1 MNIYERTS
9 RFFVANPKKIFFLF
23 VIITIGLTLSYL
35 FIPYRGD
42 ASTSPKDPI
51 IDLDIKISNE
61 FSDEVHYAL
70 FILEGKNS
78 DDILSN
84 ENLLKVFNATEK
96 LRAEDASKNLSPK
109 TIIDSEHLYKYIDS
123 DTGVKVNG
131 IFTIADV
138 VNNVLI
144 INPKYNKTLKDA
156 SNNEVKEIISEV
168 LKMDGFKDIKRN
180 VSTHSNVEKRKINN
194 QEIDWWT
201 SPAMMIGVL
210 GEYDSL
216 GGGYQRVAL
225 TGYNITLDKEKFNT
239 NVMNVLKNEL
249 KDLNVWG
256 IAIDVNLEGERQ
268 GLTSGLYITLTVIVA
283 IAIVGFSLRS
293 YWAVLLIGIGL
304 STLMIWLKGLAYLL
318 GLKGGLVSDLIVPIA
333 MVAFG
338 VDFGVH
344 AIRRYQEEKRA
355 NISYDKKF
363 IIAFTG
369 IGSALT
375 LAFISDAIAF
385 LSNVT
390 AGTESIVHFG
400 LAAGVATFGA
410 YIVLGI
416 YAPFLLSKIE
426 SIDNKN
432 NKNKFIW
439 VVLAIGSAALS
450 GGSVITFLLLS
461 PIYGIIMLIANIILF
476 LLFPLYFASKAKKSQ
491 FDSDLN
497 RDNIFIKSEE
507 KFSALIV
514 FFAKKP
520 IYTILF
526 FSVITIYT
534 TFLAFK
540 LESSFEVKDFF
551 NPESDFVIGLDKLD
565 YHLGDTTGELGV
577 FYFEGDLSE
586 PEAIDD
592 MKSLL
597 ITLESKDFL
606 AHDKDGNLLIIEP
619 NLISLLEN
627 INSPAINKEQ
637 NKKNLDKLID
647 QGLKN
652 DQDETIFPPSRI
664 KTTLIRS
671 NNNYSTVF
679 RVGIP
684 NSDSQ
689 NVTTLAR
696 KELESELKIFQN
708 KSYISE
714 YGITGSPFVRDVE
727 QSSSRNSLY
736 KSIPIA
742 AVAAFLVLLIAFRS
756 FRYALVT
763 ILPIGLVVSW
773 LYGIMYIGGYSLN
786 LVTATIGAISIG
798 VGIDFSIH
806 ITQRFREEILK
817 NNTETALIKTLN
829 GTGIA
834 LLGSAISSITGFIIM
849 GFAPMPMFASFGQ
862 LTAIMIF
869 LALISSVFVLPSLLV
884 MVSKKNE

>member
-9 RFFVANPKKIFFLF
+9 RFFVANPKKNLFLF

-51 IDLDIKISNE
+51 IDLDIKISNQ
-61 FSDEVHYAL
+61 FSDEVHFVL

-84 ENLLKVFNATEK
+84 ENLLKVFNAIEK
-96 LRAEDASKNLSPK
+96 LRAEDASKNLSPE

-138 VNNVLI
+138 VNNILI

-156 SNNEVKEIISEV
+156 SNNEVKEILSEV
-168 LKMDGFKDIKRN
+168 FKKDGFKDIKRN
-180 VSTHSNVEKRKINN
+180 LSTHSNVEKRKINN

-201 SPAMMIGVL
+201 SPAMMIAVL
-210 GEYDSL
+210 GHNDSL
-216 GGGYQRVAL
+216 GGGSQRVAL
-225 TGYNITLDKEKFNT
+225 SGDKTTLDKEKFNT

-268 GLTSGLYITLTVIVA
+268 GFSSAVYITLTVIAA

-304 STLMIWLKGLAYLL
+304 STLMIWLKGLSYLL

-363 IIAFTG
+363 VIAFTG

-385 LSNVT
+385 LSNLT

-400 LAAGVATFGA
+400 LAAGIATFGA

-439 VVLAIGSAALS
+439 IAQAIGSAALS
-450 GGSVITFLLLS
+450 GGTVITFLLLS

-476 LLFPLYFASKAKKSQ
+476 LFLPLYFASKAKESQ
-491 FDSDLN
+491 VVSDLN
-497 RDNIFIKSEE
+497 RDNIFIKIEE

-526 FSVITIYT
+526 FSAITIYT

-540 LESSFEVKDFF
+540 LESSFEVADFF
-551 NPESDFVIGLDKLD
+551 NPESDFVVGLDKLD
-565 YHLGDTTGELGV
+565 YHLGNTTGELGV

-597 ITLESKDFL
+597 ITLKSKDFL

-627 INSPAINKEQ
+627 INPPVNNKEE

-671 NNNYSTVF
+671 NNNYATVF

-684 NSDSQ
+684 DSDSQ

-696 KELESELKIFQN
+696 KELENELKIFQN

-736 KSIPIA
+736 RSIPIA
-742 AVAAFLVLLIAFRS
+742 AVASFLVLLIAFKS
-756 FRYALVT
+756 FRYAFVT

-773 LYGIMYIGGYSLN
+773 LYGIMYINGYSLN

-806 ITQRFREEILK
+806 ITQRFREEIRK
-817 NNTETALIKTLN
+817 NNTETALSKTLN

-834 LLGSAISSITGFIIM
+834 LLGSAISSIAGFIIM
-849 GFAPMPMFASFGQ
+849 GFAPMPMFASFGK

>member
-35 FIPYRGD
+35 FIPSRGN

-61 FSDEVHYAL
+61 FSDEVHFAL

-78 DDILSN
+78 DDILSKD
-84 ENLLKVFNATEK
+84 NLLKVFNATEK
-96 LRAEDASKNLSPK
+96 LRAEDASKNLSPER
-109 TIIDSEHLYKYIDS
+109 IIDSEHLYKYIDS

-168 LKMDGFKDIKRN
+168 FKGDGFKDIKRN
-180 VSTHSNVEKRKINN
+180 LSIHSNVEKRMINN

-201 SPAMMIGVL
+201 SPAMMIAVL
-210 GEYDSL
+210 GDNDSL
-216 GGGYQRVAL
+216 GGGSQRVAIS
-225 TGYNITLDKEKFNT
+225 GDKITLDKEKFNT

-268 GLTSGLYITLTVIVA
+268 GFSSAVYITLTVIAA

-304 STLMIWLKGLAYLL
+304 STLMIWLKGLSYLF

-363 IIAFTG
+363 VIAFTG
-369 IGSALT
+369 VGSALT

-390 AGTESIVHFG
+390 AATESIIHFG
-400 LAAGVATFGA
+400 LAAGLATFAA

-439 VVLAIGSAALS
+439 IALAIGSAALS

-461 PIYGIIMLIANIILF
+461 PIYGIIMIIANIILF
-476 LLFPLYFASKAKKSQ
+476 LLLPLYFAGKAKESQ
-491 FDSDLN
+491 VDSGLN
-497 RDNIFIKSEE
+497 RDNIFIKIEE

-540 LESSFEVKDFF
+540 LESSFEVADFF
-551 NPESDFVIGLDKLD
+551 NPESDFVLGLDKLD
-565 YHLGDTTGELGV
+565 YHLGDTTGELGI
-577 FYFEGDLSE
+577 FYFKGDLSE
-586 PEAIDD
+586 PEAIND

-597 ITLESKDFL
+597 ITLKSKDFL

-627 INSPAINKEQ
+627 INSPAINKEE

-647 QGLKN
+647 EGLKN
-652 DQDETIFPPSRI
+652 DQDETIFSPSRI

-684 NSDSQ
+684 DSASQ
-689 NVTTLAR
+689 NITTLAR
-696 KELESELKIFQN
+696 EELENELKIFQN
-708 KSYISE
+708 KSYITE

-727 QSSSRNSLY
+727 LSSSRNSLY
-736 KSIPIA
+736 RAIPIA
-742 AVAAFLVLLIAFRS
+742 GVASFLVLLIAFKS
-756 FRYALVT
+756 FRYAFVT

-773 LYGIMYIGGYSLN
+773 LYGIMYMGGYSLN

-806 ITQRFREEILK
+806 ITQRFREEISK

-834 LLGSAISSITGFIIM
+834 LLGSAISSIAGFIIM

>member
-9 RFFVANPKKIFFLF
+9 RFFVANPKKNFFLF

-51 IDLDIKISNE
+51 IDLDIKISNQ
-61 FSDEVHYAL
+61 FSDEVHFVL

-84 ENLLKVFNATEK
+84 ENLLKVFNAIEK
-96 LRAEDASKNLSPK
+96 LRAEDASKNLSPE
-109 TIIDSEHLYKYIDS
+109 TIINSEHLYKYIDS

-138 VNNVLI
+138 VNNILI

-168 LKMDGFKDIKRN
+168 FKGDGFKDIKRN
-180 VSTHSNVEKRKINN
+180 LSTHSNVEKRKINN

-201 SPAMMIGVL
+201 SPAMMIAVL
-210 GEYDSL
+210 GHNDSL
-216 GGGYQRVAL
+216 GGGSQRVAL
-225 TGYNITLDKEKFNT
+225 SGDKITLDKEKFNT
-239 NVMNVLKNEL
+239 NVMNLLKNEL

-268 GLTSGLYITLTVIVA
+268 GFSSAVYITLTVIAA

-304 STLMIWLKGLAYLL
+304 STLMIWLKGLSYLF

-363 IIAFTG
+363 VIAFTG

-385 LSNVT
+385 LSNLT

-400 LAAGVATFGA
+400 LAAGIATFGA

-439 VVLAIGSAALS
+439 IAQAIGSAALS
-450 GGSVITFLLLS
+450 GGTVITFLLLS

-476 LLFPLYFASKAKKSQ
+476 LLLPLYFASKAKESQ
-491 FDSDLN
+491 VVSDLN
-497 RDNIFIKSEE
+497 RDNIFIKIEE

-526 FSVITIYT
+526 FSAITIYT

-627 INSPAINKEQ
+627 INSPAINKEE

-736 KSIPIA
+736 RSIPIA
-742 AVAAFLVLLIAFRS
+742 AVASFLVLLIAFKS
-756 FRYALVT
+756 FRYAFVT

-806 ITQRFREEILK
+806 ITQRFREEIRK
-817 NNTETALIKTLN
+817 NNTETALSKTLN

-834 LLGSAISSITGFIIM
+834 LLGSAISSIAGFIIM
-849 GFAPMPMFASFGQ
+849 GFAPMPMFASFGK

>member
-9 RFFVANPKKIFFLF
+9 RFFVANPKKNLFLF

-51 IDLDIKISNE
+51 IDLDIKISNQ
-61 FSDEVHYAL
+61 FSDEVHFVL

-96 LRAEDASKNLSPK
+96 LRAKDASKNLSPES
-109 TIIDSEHLYKYIDS
+109 IIDSEHLYKYIDS

-138 VNNVLI
+138 VNNILI

-168 LKMDGFKDIKRN
+168 FKGDGFKDIKRN
-180 VSTHSNVEKRKINN
+180 LSTHSNVEKRKINN

-201 SPAMMIGVL
+201 SPAMMIAVL
-210 GEYDSL
+210 GHNDSL
-216 GGGYQRVAL
+216 GGGSQRVAL
-225 TGYNITLDKEKFNT
+225 SGDKITLDKEKFNT
-239 NVMNVLKNEL
+239 NVMNLLKNEL

-268 GLTSGLYITLTVIVA
+268 GFSSAVYITLTVIAA

-304 STLMIWLKGLAYLL
+304 STLMIWLKGLSYLF

-363 IIAFTG
+363 VIAFTG

-385 LSNVT
+385 LSNLT

-400 LAAGVATFGA
+400 LAAGIATFGA

-439 VVLAIGSAALS
+439 IAQAIGSAALS
-450 GGSVITFLLLS
+450 GGTVITFLLLS

-476 LLFPLYFASKAKKSQ
+476 LFLPLYFASKAKESQ
-491 FDSDLN
+491 VVSDLN
-497 RDNIFIKSEE
+497 RDNIFIKIEE

-526 FSVITIYT
+526 FSAITIYT

-627 INSPAINKEQ
+627 INSPAINKEE

-727 QSSSRNSLY
+727 LSSSRNSLY
-736 KSIPIA
+736 RAIPIA
-742 AVAAFLVLLIAFRS
+742 AVASFLVLLIAFKS
-756 FRYALVT
+756 FRYAFVT

-806 ITQRFREEILK
+806 ITQRFREEIRK
-817 NNTETALIKTLN
+817 NNTETALSKTLN

-834 LLGSAISSITGFIIM
+834 LLGSAISSIAGFIIM
-849 GFAPMPMFASFGQ
+849 GFAPMPMFASFGK

>member
-9 RFFVANPKKIFFLF
+9 RFFVANPKKNLFLF

-51 IDLDIKISNE
+51 IDLDIKISNQ
-61 FSDEVHYAL
+61 FSDEVHFVL

-96 LRAEDASKNLSPK
+96 LRAKDASKNLSPES
-109 TIIDSEHLYKYIDS
+109 IIDSEHLYKYIDS

-138 VNNVLI
+138 VNNILI

-168 LKMDGFKDIKRN
+168 FKGDGFKDIKRN
-180 VSTHSNVEKRKINN
+180 LSTHSNVEKRKINN

-201 SPAMMIGVL
+201 SPAMMIAVL
-210 GEYDSL
+210 GHNDSL
-216 GGGYQRVAL
+216 GGGSQRVAL
-225 TGYNITLDKEKFNT
+225 SGDKITLDKEKFNT
-239 NVMNVLKNEL
+239 NVMNLLKNEL

-268 GLTSGLYITLTVIVA
+268 GFSSAVYITLTVIAA

-304 STLMIWLKGLAYLL
+304 STLMIWLKGLSYLL

-363 IIAFTG
+363 VIAFTG

-385 LSNVT
+385 LSNLT

-400 LAAGVATFGA
+400 LAAGIATFGA

-439 VVLAIGSAALS
+439 IAQAIGSAALS
-450 GGSVITFLLLS
+450 GGTVITFLLLS

-476 LLFPLYFASKAKKSQ
+476 LFLPLYFASKAKESQ
-491 FDSDLN
+491 VVSDLN
-497 RDNIFIKSEE
+497 RDNIFIKIEE

-526 FSVITIYT
+526 FSAITIYT

-627 INSPAINKEQ
+627 INSPAINKEE

-696 KELESELKIFQN
+696 NELESELKIFQN

-736 KSIPIA
+736 RSIPIA
-742 AVAAFLVLLIAFRS
+742 AVASFLVLLIAFKS
-756 FRYALVT
+756 FRYAFVT

-806 ITQRFREEILK
+806 ITQRFREEIRK
-817 NNTETALIKTLN
+817 NNTETALSKTLN

-834 LLGSAISSITGFIIM
+834 LLGSAISSIAGFIIM
-849 GFAPMPMFASFGQ
+849 GFAPMPMFASFGK

>member
-9 RFFVANPKKIFFLF
+9 RFFVANPKKNLFLF

-51 IDLDIKISNE
+51 IDLDIKISNQ
-61 FSDEVHYAL
+61 FSDEVHFVL

-96 LRAEDASKNLSPK
+96 LRAKDASKNLSPES
-109 TIIDSEHLYKYIDS
+109 IIDSEHLYKYIDS

-138 VNNVLI
+138 VNNILI

-168 LKMDGFKDIKRN
+168 FKGDGFKDIKRN
-180 VSTHSNVEKRKINN
+180 LSTHSNVEKRKINN

-201 SPAMMIGVL
+201 SPAMMIAVL
-210 GEYDSL
+210 GHNDSL
-216 GGGYQRVAL
+216 GGGSQRVAL
-225 TGYNITLDKEKFNT
+225 SGDKITLDKEKFNT
-239 NVMNVLKNEL
+239 NVMNLLKNEL

-268 GLTSGLYITLTVIVA
+268 GFSSAVYITLTVIAA

-304 STLMIWLKGLAYLL
+304 STLMIWLKGLSYLF

-363 IIAFTG
+363 VIAFTG

-385 LSNVT
+385 LSNLT

-400 LAAGVATFGA
+400 LAAGIATFGA

-439 VVLAIGSAALS
+439 IAQAIGSAALS
-450 GGSVITFLLLS
+450 GGTVITFLLLS

-476 LLFPLYFASKAKKSQ
+476 LLLPLYFASKAKESQ
-491 FDSDLN
+491 VVSDLN
-497 RDNIFIKSEE
+497 RDNIFIKIEE

-526 FSVITIYT
+526 FSAITIYT

-627 INSPAINKEQ
+627 INSPAINKEE

-736 KSIPIA
+736 RSIPIA
-742 AVAAFLVLLIAFRS
+742 AVASFLVLLIAFKS
-756 FRYALVT
+756 FRYAFVT

-806 ITQRFREEILK
+806 ITQRFREEIRK
-817 NNTETALIKTLN
+817 NNTETALSKTLN

-834 LLGSAISSITGFIIM
+834 LLGSAISSIAGFIIM
-849 GFAPMPMFASFGQ
+849 GFAPMPMFASFGK

>member
-35 FIPYRGD
+35 FIPSRGN

-61 FSDEVHYAL
+61 FSDEVHFAL

-78 DDILSN
+78 DDILSKD
-84 ENLLKVFNATEK
+84 NLLKVFNATEK
-96 LRAEDASKNLSPK
+96 LRAEDASKNLSPER
-109 TIIDSEHLYKYIDS
+109 IIDSEHLYKYIDS

-144 INPKYNKTLKDA
+144 INPIYNKTLQEA
-156 SNNEVKEIISEV
+156 SNNEVKEIISAV
-168 LKMDGFKDIKRN
+168 FKGDGFKDIKRN
-180 VSTHSNVEKRKINN
+180 LSIHSNVEKRMINN

-201 SPAMMIGVL
+201 SPAMMIAVL
-210 GEYDSL
+210 GDNDSL
-216 GGGYQRVAL
+216 GGGSQRVAIS
-225 TGYNITLDKEKFNT
+225 GDKITLDKEKFNT

-268 GLTSGLYITLTVIVA
+268 GFSSAVYITLTVIAA

-304 STLMIWLKGLAYLL
+304 STLMIWLKGLSYLF

-344 AIRRYQEEKRA
+344 AIRRYQEEKRT

-363 IIAFTG
+363 VIAFTG
-369 IGSALT
+369 VGSALT

-390 AGTESIVHFG
+390 AATESIIHFG
-400 LAAGVATFGA
+400 LAAGIATFAA

-439 VVLAIGSAALS
+439 IALAIGSAALS

-461 PIYGIIMLIANIILF
+461 PIYGIIMIIANIILF
-476 LLFPLYFASKAKKSQ
+476 LLLPLYFASKAKESQ
-491 FDSDLN
+491 VDSGLN
-497 RDNIFIKSEE
+497 RDNIFIKIEE

-520 IYTILF
+520 TYTILF

-540 LESSFEVKDFF
+540 LESSFEVADFF
-551 NPESDFVIGLDKLD
+551 NPESDFVLGLDKLD
-565 YHLGDTTGELGV
+565 YHLGDTTGELGI
-577 FYFEGDLSE
+577 FYFKGDLSE

-597 ITLESKDFL
+597 ITLKSKDFL
-606 AHDKDGNLLIIEP
+606 AHDKDGNLLVIEP

-627 INSPAINKEQ
+627 INSPAINKEE

-647 QGLKN
+647 EGLKN
-652 DQDETIFPPSRI
+652 DQDETIFSPSRI

-684 NSDSQ
+684 DSASQ
-689 NVTTLAR
+689 NITTLAR
-696 KELESELKIFQN
+696 EELENELKIFQN
-708 KSYISE
+708 KNYITE

-727 QSSSRNSLY
+727 LSSSRNSLY
-736 KSIPIA
+736 RAIPIA
-742 AVAAFLVLLIAFRS
+742 GVASFLVLLIAFKS
-756 FRYALVT
+756 FRYAFVT
-763 ILPIGLVVSW
+763 VLPIGLVVSW

-806 ITQRFREEILK
+806 ITQRFREEISR
-817 NNTETALIKTLN
+817 NNTETALSKTLN

-834 LLGSAISSITGFIIM
+834 LLGSAISSIAGFIIM

>member
-9 RFFVANPKKIFFLF
+9 RFFVANPKKNLFLF

-51 IDLDIKISNE
+51 IDLDIKISNQ
-61 FSDEVHYAL
+61 FSDEVHFVL

-96 LRAEDASKNLSPK
+96 LRAKDASKNLSPES
-109 TIIDSEHLYKYIDS
+109 IIDSEHLYKYIDS

-138 VNNVLI
+138 VNNILI

-168 LKMDGFKDIKRN
+168 FKGDGFKDIKRN
-180 VSTHSNVEKRKINN
+180 LSTHSNVEKRKINN

-201 SPAMMIGVL
+201 SPAMMIAVL
-210 GEYDSL
+210 GHNDSL
-216 GGGYQRVAL
+216 GGGSQRVAL
-225 TGYNITLDKEKFNT
+225 SGDKITLDKEKFNT
-239 NVMNVLKNEL
+239 NVMNLLKNEL

-268 GLTSGLYITLTVIVA
+268 GFSSAVYITLTVIAA

-304 STLMIWLKGLAYLL
+304 STLMIWLKGLSYLF

-363 IIAFTG
+363 VIAFTG

-385 LSNVT
+385 LSNLT

-400 LAAGVATFGA
+400 LAAGIATFGA

-439 VVLAIGSAALS
+439 IAQAIGSAALS
-450 GGSVITFLLLS
+450 GGTVITFLLLS

-476 LLFPLYFASKAKKSQ
+476 LLLPLYFASKAKESQ
-491 FDSDLN
+491 VVSDLN
-497 RDNIFIKSEE
+497 RDNIFIKIEE

-526 FSVITIYT
+526 FSAITIYT

-627 INSPAINKEQ
+627 INSPAINKEE

-671 NNNYSTVF
+671 NNNYATVF

-684 NSDSQ
+684 DSASQ
-689 NVTTLAR
+689 DVTTLAR
-696 KELESELKIFQN
+696 KELENELKIFQN

-736 KSIPIA
+736 RSIPIA
-742 AVAAFLVLLIAFRS
+742 AVASFLVLLIAFKS
-756 FRYALVT
+756 FRYAFVT

-806 ITQRFREEILK
+806 ITQRFREEIRK
-817 NNTETALIKTLN
+817 NNTETALSKTLN

-834 LLGSAISSITGFIIM
+834 LLGSAISSIAGFIIM
-849 GFAPMPMFASFGQ
+849 GFAPMPMFASFGK

>member
-51 IDLDIKISNE
+51 IDLDIQISNE
-61 FSDEVHYAL
+61 FSDEVHFAL

-96 LRAEDASKNLSPK
+96 LRAKDASKNLSPES
-109 TIIDSEHLYKYIDS
+109 IIDSEHLYKYIDS

-138 VNNVLI
+138 VNNILI

-168 LKMDGFKDIKRN
+168 FKGDGFKDIKRN
-180 VSTHSNVEKRKINN
+180 LSTHSNVEKRKINN

-201 SPAMMIGVL
+201 SPAMMIAVL
-210 GEYDSL
+210 GHNDSL
-216 GGGYQRVAL
+216 GGGSQRVAL
-225 TGYNITLDKEKFNT
+225 SGDKITLDKEKFNT
-239 NVMNVLKNEL
+239 NVMNLLKNEL

-268 GLTSGLYITLTVIVA
+268 GFSSAVYITLTVIAA

-304 STLMIWLKGLAYLL
+304 STLMIWLKGLSYLF

-363 IIAFTG
+363 VIAFTG

-385 LSNVT
+385 LSNLT

-400 LAAGVATFGA
+400 LAAGIATFGA

-439 VVLAIGSAALS
+439 IAQAIGSAALS
-450 GGSVITFLLLS
+450 GGTVITFLLLS

-476 LLFPLYFASKAKKSQ
+476 LFLPLYFASKAKESQ
-491 FDSDLN
+491 VVSDLN
-497 RDNIFIKSEE
+497 RDNIFIKIEE

-526 FSVITIYT
+526 FSAITIYT

-540 LESSFEVKDFF
+540 LESSFEVTDFF

-627 INSPAINKEQ
+627 INPPVNNKEE

-671 NNNYSTVF
+671 NNNYATVF

-684 NSDSQ
+684 DSDSQ

-696 KELESELKIFQN
+696 KELENELKFFQN

-736 KSIPIA
+736 RSIPIA
-742 AVAAFLVLLIAFRS
+742 AVASFLVLLIAFKS
-756 FRYALVT
+756 FRYAFVT

-806 ITQRFREEILK
+806 ITQRFREEIRK
-817 NNTETALIKTLN
+817 NNTETALSKTLN

-834 LLGSAISSITGFIIM
+834 LLGSAISSIAGFIIM
-849 GFAPMPMFASFGQ
+849 GFAPMPMFASFGK

>member
-9 RFFVANPKKIFFLF
+9 RFFVANPKKNLFLF

-51 IDLDIKISNE
+51 IDLDIKISNQ
-61 FSDEVHYAL
+61 FSDEVHFVL

-96 LRAEDASKNLSPK
+96 LRAKDASKNLSPES
-109 TIIDSEHLYKYIDS
+109 IIDSEHLYKYIDS

-138 VNNVLI
+138 VNNILI

-168 LKMDGFKDIKRN
+168 FKGDGFKDIKRN
-180 VSTHSNVEKRKINN
+180 LSTHSNVEKRKINN

-201 SPAMMIGVL
+201 SPAMMIAVL
-210 GEYDSL
+210 GHNDSL
-216 GGGYQRVAL
+216 GGGSQRVAL
-225 TGYNITLDKEKFNT
+225 SGDKITLDKEKFNT
-239 NVMNVLKNEL
+239 NVMNLLKNEL
-249 KDLNVWG
+249 KNLNVWG

-268 GLTSGLYITLTVIVA
+268 GFSSAVYITLTVIAA

-304 STLMIWLKGLAYLL
+304 STLMIWLKGLSYLF

-363 IIAFTG
+363 VIAFTG

-385 LSNVT
+385 LSNLT

-400 LAAGVATFGA
+400 LAAGIATFGA

-439 VVLAIGSAALS
+439 IAQAIGSAALS
-450 GGSVITFLLLS
+450 GGTVITFLLLS

-476 LLFPLYFASKAKKSQ
+476 LLLPLYFASKAKESQ
-491 FDSDLN
+491 VVSDLN
-497 RDNIFIKSEE
+497 RDNIFIKIEE

-526 FSVITIYT
+526 FSAITIYT

-627 INSPAINKEQ
+627 INSPAINKEE

-736 KSIPIA
+736 RSIPIA
-742 AVAAFLVLLIAFRS
+742 AVASFLVLLIAFKS
-756 FRYALVT
+756 FRYAFVT

-806 ITQRFREEILK
+806 ITQRFREEIRK
-817 NNTETALIKTLN
+817 NNTETALSKTLN

-834 LLGSAISSITGFIIM
+834 LLGSAISSIAGFIIM
-849 GFAPMPMFASFGQ
+849 GFAPMPMFASFGK

>member
-35 FIPYRGD
+35 FIPSRGN

-61 FSDEVHYAL
+61 FSDEVHFAL

-78 DDILSN
+78 DDILSKD
-84 ENLLKVFNATEK
+84 NLLKVFNATEK
-96 LRAEDASKNLSPK
+96 LRAEDASKNLSPER
-109 TIIDSEHLYKYIDS
+109 IIDSEHLYKYIDS

-144 INPKYNKTLKDA
+144 INPIYNKTLQEA
-156 SNNEVKEIISEV
+156 SNNEVKEIISAV
-168 LKMDGFKDIKRN
+168 FKGDGFKDIKRN
-180 VSTHSNVEKRKINN
+180 LSIHSNVEKRMINN

-201 SPAMMIGVL
+201 SPAMMIAVL
-210 GEYDSL
+210 GDNDSL
-216 GGGYQRVAL
+216 GGGSQRVAIS
-225 TGYNITLDKEKFNT
+225 GDKITLDKEKFNT

-268 GLTSGLYITLTVIVA
+268 GFSSAVYITLTVIAA

-304 STLMIWLKGLAYLL
+304 STLMIWLKGLSYLF

-363 IIAFTG
+363 VIAFTG
-369 IGSALT
+369 VGSALT

-390 AGTESIVHFG
+390 AATESIIHFG
-400 LAAGVATFGA
+400 LAAGIATFAA

-439 VVLAIGSAALS
+439 IALAIGSAALS

-461 PIYGIIMLIANIILF
+461 PIYGIIMIIANIILF
-476 LLFPLYFASKAKKSQ
+476 LLLPLYFASKAKESQ
-491 FDSDLN
+491 VDSGLN
-497 RDNIFIKSEE
+497 RDNIFIKIEE

-540 LESSFEVKDFF
+540 LESSFEVADFF
-551 NPESDFVIGLDKLD
+551 NPESDFVLGLDKLD
-565 YHLGDTTGELGV
+565 YHLGDTTGELGI
-577 FYFEGDLSE
+577 FYFKGDLSE

-597 ITLESKDFL
+597 ITLKSKDFL
-606 AHDKDGNLLIIEP
+606 AHDKDGNLLVIEP

-627 INSPAINKEQ
+627 INSPAINKEE

-647 QGLKN
+647 EGLKN
-652 DQDETIFPPSRI
+652 DQDETIFSPSRI

-684 NSDSQ
+684 DSASQ
-689 NVTTLAR
+689 NITTLAR
-696 KELESELKIFQN
+696 EELENELKIFQN
-708 KSYISE
+708 KSYITE

-727 QSSSRNSLY
+727 LSSSRNSLY
-736 KSIPIA
+736 RAIPIA
-742 AVAAFLVLLIAFRS
+742 GVASFLVLLIAFKS
-756 FRYALVT
+756 FRYAFVT

-773 LYGIMYIGGYSLN
+773 LYGIMYMGGYSLN

-806 ITQRFREEILK
+806 ITQRFREEISK

-834 LLGSAISSITGFIIM
+834 LLGSAISSIAGFIIM

>member
-51 IDLDIKISNE
+51 IDLDIKISNQ
-61 FSDEVHYAL
+61 FSDEVHFAL

-84 ENLLKVFNATEK
+84 ENLLKVFNAIEK
-96 LRAEDASKNLSPK
+96 LRAEDASKNLSPE

-138 VNNVLI
+138 VNNILI

-156 SNNEVKEIISEV
+156 SNNEVKEILSEV
-168 LKMDGFKDIKRN
+168 FKKDGFKDIKRN
-180 VSTHSNVEKRKINN
+180 LSTHSNVEKRKINN

-201 SPAMMIGVL
+201 SPAMMIAVL
-210 GEYDSL
+210 GHNDSL
-216 GGGYQRVAL
+216 GGGSQRVAL
-225 TGYNITLDKEKFNT
+225 SGDKTTLDKEKFNT

-268 GLTSGLYITLTVIVA
+268 GFSSAVYITLTVIAA

-304 STLMIWLKGLAYLL
+304 STLMIWLKGLSYLL

-363 IIAFTG
+363 VIAFTG

-385 LSNVT
+385 LSNLT

-400 LAAGVATFGA
+400 LAAGIATFGA

-439 VVLAIGSAALS
+439 IAQAIGSAALS
-450 GGSVITFLLLS
+450 GGTVITFLLLS
-461 PIYGIIMLIANIILF
+461 PIYGIIMLIVNIILF
-476 LLFPLYFASKAKKSQ
+476 LFLPLYFASKAKESQ
-491 FDSDLN
+491 VVSDLN
-497 RDNIFIKSEE
+497 RDNIFIKIEE

-526 FSVITIYT
+526 FSAITIYT

-540 LESSFEVKDFF
+540 LESSFEVADFF
-551 NPESDFVIGLDKLD
+551 NPESDFVVGLDKLD
-565 YHLGDTTGELGV
+565 YHLGNTTGELGV

-597 ITLESKDFL
+597 ITLKSKDFL

-627 INSPAINKEQ
+627 INSPVNNKEE

-647 QGLKN
+647 QVLKN
-652 DQDETIFPPSRI
+652 DKDETIFPPSRI

-671 NNNYSTVF
+671 NNNYATVF

-684 NSDSQ
+684 DSDSQ

-696 KELESELKIFQN
+696 KELENELKIFQN

-736 KSIPIA
+736 RSIPIA
-742 AVAAFLVLLIAFRS
+742 AVASFLVLLIAFKS
-756 FRYALVT
+756 FRYAFVT

-806 ITQRFREEILK
+806 ITQRFREEIRK
-817 NNTETALIKTLN
+817 NNTETALSKTLN

-834 LLGSAISSITGFIIM
+834 LLGSAISSIAGFIIM
-849 GFAPMPMFASFGQ
+849 GFAPMPMFASFGK

>member
-51 IDLDIKISNE
+51 IDLDIKICNE

-201 SPAMMIGVL
+201 SPAMMIAVL
-210 GEYDSL
+210 GDNDSL
-216 GGGYQRVAL
+216 GGGSQRVAL
-225 TGYNITLDKEKFNT
+225 SGDKITLDKEKFNT

-849 GFAPMPMFASFGQ
+849 GFAPMPMFASFGK

>member
-9 RFFVANPKKIFFLF
+9 RFFVANPKKNFFLF

-51 IDLDIKISNE
+51 IDLDIKISNQ
-61 FSDEVHYAL
+61 FSDEVHFVL

-96 LRAEDASKNLSPK
+96 LRAKDASKNLSPES
-109 TIIDSEHLYKYIDS
+109 IIDSEHLYKYIDS

-138 VNNVLI
+138 VNNILI

-168 LKMDGFKDIKRN
+168 FKGDGFKDIKRN
-180 VSTHSNVEKRKINN
+180 LSTHSNVEKRKINN

-201 SPAMMIGVL
+201 SPAMMIAVL
-210 GEYDSL
+210 GHNDSL
-216 GGGYQRVAL
+216 GGGSQRVAL
-225 TGYNITLDKEKFNT
+225 SGDKITLDKEKFNT
-239 NVMNVLKNEL
+239 NVMNLLKNEL
-249 KDLNVWG
+249 KNLNVWG

-268 GLTSGLYITLTVIVA
+268 GFSSAVYITLTVIAA

-304 STLMIWLKGLAYLL
+304 STLMIWLKGLSYLF

-363 IIAFTG
+363 VIAFTG

-385 LSNVT
+385 LSNLT

-400 LAAGVATFGA
+400 LAAGIATFGA

-439 VVLAIGSAALS
+439 IAQAIGSAALS
-450 GGSVITFLLLS
+450 GGTVITFLLLS

-476 LLFPLYFASKAKKSQ
+476 LFLPLYFASKAKESQ
-491 FDSDLN
+491 VVSDLN
-497 RDNIFIKSEE
+497 RDNIFIKIEE

-526 FSVITIYT
+526 FSAITIYT

-565 YHLGDTTGELGV
+565 YHLGETTGELGV

-627 INSPAINKEQ
+627 INSPAINKEE

-736 KSIPIA
+736 RSIPIA
-742 AVAAFLVLLIAFRS
+742 AVASFLVLLIAFKS
-756 FRYALVT
+756 FRYAFVT

-806 ITQRFREEILK
+806 ITQRFREEIRK
-817 NNTETALIKTLN
+817 NNTETALSKTLN

-834 LLGSAISSITGFIIM
+834 LLGSAISSIAGFIIM
-849 GFAPMPMFASFGQ
+849 GFAPMPMFASFGK

>member
-51 IDLDIKISNE
+51 IDLDIKISNQ
-61 FSDEVHYAL
+61 FSDEVHFAL

-84 ENLLKVFNATEK
+84 ENLLKVFNAIEK
-96 LRAEDASKNLSPK
+96 LRAEDASKNLSPE

-138 VNNVLI
+138 VNNILI

-156 SNNEVKEIISEV
+156 SNNEVKEILSEV
-168 LKMDGFKDIKRN
+168 FKKDGFKDIKRN
-180 VSTHSNVEKRKINN
+180 LSTHSNVEKRKINN

-201 SPAMMIGVL
+201 SPAMMIAVL
-210 GEYDSL
+210 GHNDSL
-216 GGGYQRVAL
+216 GGGSQRVAL
-225 TGYNITLDKEKFNT
+225 SGDKTTLDKEKFNT

-268 GLTSGLYITLTVIVA
+268 GFSSAVYITLTVIAA

-304 STLMIWLKGLAYLL
+304 STLMIWLKGLSYLL

-363 IIAFTG
+363 VIAFTG

-385 LSNVT
+385 LSNLT

-400 LAAGVATFGA
+400 LAAGIATFGA

-439 VVLAIGSAALS
+439 IAQAIGSAALS
-450 GGSVITFLLLS
+450 GGTVITFLLLS
-461 PIYGIIMLIANIILF
+461 PIYGIIMLIVNIILF
-476 LLFPLYFASKAKKSQ
+476 LFLPLYFASKAKESQ
-491 FDSDLN
+491 VVSDLN
-497 RDNIFIKSEE
+497 RDNIFIKIEE

-526 FSVITIYT
+526 FSAITIYT

-540 LESSFEVKDFF
+540 LESSFEVADFF
-551 NPESDFVIGLDKLD
+551 NPESDFVVGLDKLD
-565 YHLGDTTGELGV
+565 YHLGNTTGELGV

-597 ITLESKDFL
+597 ITLKSKDFL

-627 INSPAINKEQ
+627 INSPVNNKEE

-652 DQDETIFPPSRI
+652 DKDETIFPPSRI

-671 NNNYSTVF
+671 NNNYATVF

-684 NSDSQ
+684 DSDSQ

-696 KELESELKIFQN
+696 KELENELKIFQN

-736 KSIPIA
+736 RSIPIA
-742 AVAAFLVLLIAFRS
+742 AVASFLVLLIAFKS
-756 FRYALVT
+756 FRYAFVT

-806 ITQRFREEILK
+806 ITQRFREEIRK
-817 NNTETALIKTLN
+817 NNTETALSKTLN

-834 LLGSAISSITGFIIM
+834 LLGSAISSIAGFIIM
-849 GFAPMPMFASFGQ
+849 GFAPMPMFASFGK

>member
-9 RFFVANPKKIFFLF
+9 RFFVANPKKNFFLF

-51 IDLDIKISNE
+51 IDLDIKISNQ
-61 FSDEVHYAL
+61 FSDEVHFVL

-96 LRAEDASKNLSPK
+96 LRAKDASKNLSPES
-109 TIIDSEHLYKYIDS
+109 IIDSEHLYKYIDS

-138 VNNVLI
+138 VNNILI

-168 LKMDGFKDIKRN
+168 FKGDGFKDIKRN
-180 VSTHSNVEKRKINN
+180 LSTHSNVEKRKINN

-201 SPAMMIGVL
+201 SPAMMIAVL
-210 GEYDSL
+210 GHNDSL
-216 GGGYQRVAL
+216 GGGSQRVAL
-225 TGYNITLDKEKFNT
+225 SGDKITLDKEKFNT
-239 NVMNVLKNEL
+239 NVMNLLKNEL

-268 GLTSGLYITLTVIVA
+268 GFSSAVYITLTVIAA

-304 STLMIWLKGLAYLL
+304 STLMIWLKGLSYLF

-363 IIAFTG
+363 VIAFTG

-385 LSNVT
+385 LSNLT

-400 LAAGVATFGA
+400 LAAGIATFGA

-439 VVLAIGSAALS
+439 IAQAIGSAALS
-450 GGSVITFLLLS
+450 GGTVITFLLLS

-476 LLFPLYFASKAKKSQ
+476 LFLPLYFASKAKESQ
-491 FDSDLN
+491 VVSDLN
-497 RDNIFIKSEE
+497 RDNIFIKIEE

-526 FSVITIYT
+526 FSAITIYT

-627 INSPAINKEQ
+627 INSPAINKEE

-736 KSIPIA
+736 RSIPIA
-742 AVAAFLVLLIAFRS
+742 AVASFLVLLIAFKS
-756 FRYALVT
+756 FRYAFVT

-806 ITQRFREEILK
+806 ITQRFREEIRK
-817 NNTETALIKTLN
+817 NNTETALSKTLN

-834 LLGSAISSITGFIIM
+834 LLGSAISSIAGFIIM
-849 GFAPMPMFASFGQ
+849 GFAPMPMFASFGK

>member
-9 RFFVANPKKIFFLF
+9 RFFVANPKKNLFLF

-51 IDLDIKISNE
+51 IDLDIKISNQ
-61 FSDEVHYAL
+61 FSDEVHFVL

-84 ENLLKVFNATEK
+84 ENLLKVFNAIEK
-96 LRAEDASKNLSPK
+96 LRAEDASKNLSPE
-109 TIIDSEHLYKYIDS
+109 TIINSEHLYKYIDS

-138 VNNVLI
+138 VNNILI

-168 LKMDGFKDIKRN
+168 FKGDGFKDIKRN
-180 VSTHSNVEKRKINN
+180 LSTHSNVEKRKINN

-201 SPAMMIGVL
+201 SPAMMIAVL
-210 GEYDSL
+210 GHNDSL
-216 GGGYQRVAL
+216 GGGSQRVAL
-225 TGYNITLDKEKFNT
+225 SGDKITLDKEKFNT
-239 NVMNVLKNEL
+239 NVMNLLKNEL
-249 KDLNVWG
+249 KNLNVWG

-268 GLTSGLYITLTVIVA
+268 GFSSAVYITLTVIAA

-304 STLMIWLKGLAYLL
+304 STLMIWLKGLSYLF

-363 IIAFTG
+363 VIAFTG

-385 LSNVT
+385 LSNLT

-400 LAAGVATFGA
+400 LAAGIATFGA

-439 VVLAIGSAALS
+439 IAQAIGSAALS
-450 GGSVITFLLLS
+450 GGTVITFLLLS

-476 LLFPLYFASKAKKSQ
+476 LLLPLYFASKAKESQ
-491 FDSDLN
+491 VVSDLN
-497 RDNIFIKSEE
+497 RDNIFIKIEE

-526 FSVITIYT
+526 FSAITIYT

-597 ITLESKDFL
+597 ITLKSKDFL

-627 INSPAINKEQ
+627 INSPAINKEE

-736 KSIPIA
+736 RSIPIA
-742 AVAAFLVLLIAFRS
+742 AVASFLVLLIAFKS
-756 FRYALVT
+756 FRYAFVT

-806 ITQRFREEILK
+806 ITQRFREEIRK
-817 NNTETALIKTLN
+817 NNTETALSKTLN

-834 LLGSAISSITGFIIM
+834 LLGSAISSIAGFIIM
-849 GFAPMPMFASFGQ
+849 GFAPMPMFASFGK

>member
-9 RFFVANPKKIFFLF
+9 RFFVANPKKNLFLF

-51 IDLDIKISNE
+51 IDLDIKISNQ
-61 FSDEVHYAL
+61 FSDEVHFVL

-96 LRAEDASKNLSPK
+96 LRAKDASKNLSPES
-109 TIIDSEHLYKYIDS
+109 IIDSEHLYKYIDS

-138 VNNVLI
+138 VNNILI

-168 LKMDGFKDIKRN
+168 FKGDGFKDIKRN
-180 VSTHSNVEKRKINN
+180 LSTHSNVEKRKINN

-201 SPAMMIGVL
+201 SPAMMIAVL
-210 GEYDSL
+210 GHNDSL
-216 GGGYQRVAL
+216 GGGSQRVAL
-225 TGYNITLDKEKFNT
+225 SGDKITLDKEKFNT

-268 GLTSGLYITLTVIVA
+268 GLSSAVYITLTVIAA

-304 STLMIWLKGLAYLL
+304 STLMIWLKGLSYLL

-363 IIAFTG
+363 VIAFTG

-385 LSNVT
+385 LSNLT

-400 LAAGVATFGA
+400 LAAGIATFGA

-439 VVLAIGSAALS
+439 IAQAIGSAALS
-450 GGSVITFLLLS
+450 GGTVITFLLLS

-476 LLFPLYFASKAKKSQ
+476 LLLPLYFASKAKESQ
-491 FDSDLN
+491 VVSDLN
-497 RDNIFIKSEE
+497 RDNIFIKIEE

-526 FSVITIYT
+526 FSAITIYT

-627 INSPAINKEQ
+627 INSPAINKEE

-736 KSIPIA
+736 RSIPIA
-742 AVAAFLVLLIAFRS
+742 AVASFLVLLIAFKS
-756 FRYALVT
+756 FRYAFVT

-806 ITQRFREEILK
+806 ITQRFREEIRK
-817 NNTETALIKTLN
+817 NNTETALSKTLN

-834 LLGSAISSITGFIIM
+834 LLGSAISSIAGFIIM
-849 GFAPMPMFASFGQ
+849 GFAPMPMFASFGK

>member
-9 RFFVANPKKIFFLF
+9 RFFVANPKKNFFLF

-51 IDLDIKISNE
+51 IDLDIKISNQ
-61 FSDEVHYAL
+61 FSDEVHFVL

-138 VNNVLI
+138 VNNILI
-144 INPKYNKTLKDA
+144 IHPKYNKTLKDA

-168 LKMDGFKDIKRN
+168 FKGDGFKDIKRN
-180 VSTHSNVEKRKINN
+180 LSTHSNVEKRKINN

-201 SPAMMIGVL
+201 SPAMMIAVL
-210 GEYDSL
+210 GHNDSL
-216 GGGYQRVAL
+216 GGGSQRVAL
-225 TGYNITLDKEKFNT
+225 SGDKITLDKEKFNT
-239 NVMNVLKNEL
+239 NVMNLLKNEL

-268 GLTSGLYITLTVIVA
+268 GFSSAVYITLTVIAA

-304 STLMIWLKGLAYLL
+304 STLMIWLKGLSYLF

-363 IIAFTG
+363 VIAFTG

-385 LSNVT
+385 LSNLT

-400 LAAGVATFGA
+400 LAAGIATFGA

-439 VVLAIGSAALS
+439 IAQAIGSAALS
-450 GGSVITFLLLS
+450 GGTVITFLLLS

-476 LLFPLYFASKAKKSQ
+476 LFLPLYFASKAKESQ
-491 FDSDLN
+491 VVSDLN
-497 RDNIFIKSEE
+497 RDNIFIKIEE

-526 FSVITIYT
+526 FSAITIYT

-627 INSPAINKEQ
+627 INSPAINKEE

-736 KSIPIA
+736 RSIPIA
-742 AVAAFLVLLIAFRS
+742 AVASFLVLLIAFKS
-756 FRYALVT
+756 FRYAFVT

-806 ITQRFREEILK
+806 ITQRFREEIRK
-817 NNTETALIKTLN
+817 NNTETALSKTLN

-834 LLGSAISSITGFIIM
+834 LLGSAISSIAGFIIM
-849 GFAPMPMFASFGQ
+849 GFAPMPMFASFGK

>member
-9 RFFVANPKKIFFLF
+9 RFFVANPKKNLFLF

-51 IDLDIKISNE
+51 IDLDIKISNQ
-61 FSDEVHYAL
+61 FSDEVHFVL

-96 LRAEDASKNLSPK
+96 LRAKDASKNLSPES
-109 TIIDSEHLYKYIDS
+109 IIDSEHLYKYIDS

-138 VNNVLI
+138 VNNILI

-168 LKMDGFKDIKRN
+168 FKGDGFKDIKRN
-180 VSTHSNVEKRKINN
+180 LSTHSNVEKRKINN

-201 SPAMMIGVL
+201 SPAMMIAVL
-210 GEYDSL
+210 GHNDSL
-216 GGGYQRVAL
+216 GGGSQRVAL
-225 TGYNITLDKEKFNT
+225 SGDKITLDKEKFNT
-239 NVMNVLKNEL
+239 NVMNLLKNEL

-268 GLTSGLYITLTVIVA
+268 GFSSAVYITLTVIAA

-304 STLMIWLKGLAYLL
+304 STLMIWLKGLSYLF

-363 IIAFTG
+363 VIAFTG

-385 LSNVT
+385 LSNLT

-400 LAAGVATFGA
+400 LAAGIATFGA

-439 VVLAIGSAALS
+439 IAQAIGSAALS
-450 GGSVITFLLLS
+450 GGTVITFLLLS

-476 LLFPLYFASKAKKSQ
+476 LLLPLYFASKAKESQ
-491 FDSDLN
+491 VVSDLN
-497 RDNIFIKSEE
+497 RDNIFIKIEE

-526 FSVITIYT
+526 FSAITIYT

-627 INSPAINKEQ
+627 INSPAINKEE

-671 NNNYSTVF
+671 NNNYATVF

-684 NSDSQ
+684 DSDSQ

-736 KSIPIA
+736 RSIPIA
-742 AVAAFLVLLIAFRS
+742 AVASFLVLLIAFKS
-756 FRYALVT
+756 FRYAFVT

-806 ITQRFREEILK
+806 ITQRFREEIRK
-817 NNTETALIKTLN
+817 NNTETALSKTLN

-834 LLGSAISSITGFIIM
+834 LLGSAISSIAGFIIM
-849 GFAPMPMFASFGQ
+849 GFAPMPMFASFGK